1 MADSGTAAAATANKN
16 VVFQD
21 TETTIST
28 DLTSSEPL
36 PTSTGRSR
44 DGLIRAIYVPLVILL
59 LFLNYFLAQY
69 DKFVLSYFQAEVIES
84 LNLTSTQYGIL
95 SGYAVGILY
104 AVLAIP
110 MAYIADYTDARVWVL
125 SGAALW
131 WSLCVLFQGLSH
143 NFWQILLARIGMG
156 IGQSPVEAISIS
168 LISDLVPLNW
178 IFVCESIFYIGVYVG
193 EAVSG
198 QIATAFD
205 KTDTPW
211 NSALKA
217 IGIVGIVLAVITRLI
232 LREPT
237 RKQIAVGKLSPD
249 VSQVVGDTGDM
260 HGTRLERGHR
270 MFKLALKQIVSM
282 KSFWILTLASGARQF
297 SGNVFGWYM
306 PSYLSSIYPTQTQL
320 LSRYG
325 IIVGVVG
332 SVAVVL
338 GGAISSLMSEHATAI
353 LCLTGIGGMAS
364 APFVICMVFSL
375 KLAGGDEE
383 AGVRILY
390 GVMSAAYLTAEL
402 WLGIFASLLALLFPA
417 RTKTFC
423 LAIYTSTIVLIYS
436 SAPQIIGLALR
447 NFEPGSPAYLEKTR
461 DILAILIPIGYW
473 LGGAGFLLGI
483 RRVKQDIAS
492 GRCLD
497 DGAETSGFTGGRI
510 STRRKLAFATFGCV
524 LAALII
530 ALLVTSLTVDQ

>member
-1 MADSGTAAAATANKN
+1 MADSATARDKK
-16 VVFQD
+16 VVFRD
-21 TETTIST
+21 TETS
-28 DLTSSEPL
+28 
-36 PTSTGRSR
+36 TSTIDLPSEAPISFTRR
-44 DGLIRAIYVPLVILL
+44 GLRTIYVPLVILI

-110 MAYIADYTDARVWVL
+110 MAYIADYTSARVWVL
-125 SGAALW
+125 SVAALW
-131 WSLCVLFQGLSH
+131 WSLCVLFQGLSR

-156 IGQSPVEAISIS
+156 IGQSPVEALSIS

-217 IGIVGIVLAVITRLI
+217 IGIVGIVLAIITRLI

-237 RKQIAVGKLSPD
+237 RQQIAAGKLLPGA
-249 VSQVVGDTGDM
+249 SQMDDTEDM
-260 HGTRLERGHR
+260 HGTRIEHGHR
-270 MFKLALKQIVSM
+270 MFKLALKQIISM

-306 PSYLSSIYPTQTQL
+306 PSYLSSIYPTQTEL

-338 GGAISSLMSEHATAI
+338 GGVISSLVSEHAAAV
-353 LCLTGIGGMAS
+353 LSLTGIGGMIS

-383 AGVRILY
+383 VGVRILY

-402 WLGIFASLLALLFPA
+402 WLGIFASILALLFPA

-492 GRCLD
+492 GRSLD
-497 DGAETSGFTGGRI
+497 DGAGMSGSIGRI
-510 STRRKLAFATFGCV
+510 STRRKLAFSAFGVV
-524 LAALII
+524 LAALTV
-530 ALLVTSLTVDQ
+530 ALLVTSLTINT

>member
-1 MADSGTAAAATANKN
+1 MADSGTASDKN
-16 VVFQD
+16 VAFRD
-21 TETTIST
+21 TETTSSNDLPSEAPIS
-28 DLTSSEPL
+28 
-36 PTSTGRSR
+36 STRRGLRS
-44 DGLIRAIYVPLVILL
+44 IYVPLVILL

-110 MAYIADYTDARVWVL
+110 MAYIADYTSARVWVL
-125 SGAALW
+125 SVAALW

-156 IGQSPVEAISIS
+156 IGQSPVEALSIS

-217 IGIVGIVLAVITRLI
+217 IGIVGIVLAVITRLT
-232 LREPT
+232 LREPI
-237 RKQIAVGKLSPD
+237 RKQIAVGKLSPEA
-249 VSQVVGDTGDM
+249 SQVAYTEDM

-306 PSYLSSIYPTQTQL
+306 PSYLSSIYPTQTEL

-338 GGAISSLMSEHATAI
+338 GGVISSLMSEHATTI
-353 LCLTGIGGMAS
+353 LCLTGIGGMIS

-492 GRCLD
+492 GRCVD
-497 DGAETSGFTGGRI
+497 DGAEVSRHTGRI
-510 STRRKLAFATFGCV
+510 STRRKLAFAAFGIT
-524 LAALII
+524 LAALTI
-530 ALLVTSLTVDQ
+530 ALLVTSLTVNK

>member
-1 MADSGTAAAATANKN
+1 MVFASTPAILDMADSGTAAAATANKN

-178 IFVCESIFYIGVYVG
+178 IFVCERYVSTQANMDHHLPRSLHG
-193 EAVSG
+193 LTFWLQHLLHWRICRRG
-198 QIATAFD
+198 RQR
-205 KTDTPW
+205 P
-211 NSALKA
+211 NS
-217 IGIVGIVLAVITRLI
+217 
-232 LREPT
+232 
-237 RKQIAVGKLSPD
+237 
-249 VSQVVGDTGDM
+249 
-260 HGTRLERGHR
+260 HC
-270 MFKLALKQIVSM
+270 F
-282 KSFWILTLASGARQF
+282 
-297 SGNVFGWYM
+297 
-306 PSYLSSIYPTQTQL
+306 
-320 LSRYG
+320 
-325 IIVGVVG
+325 
-332 SVAVVL
+332 
-338 GGAISSLMSEHATAI
+338 
-353 LCLTGIGGMAS
+353 
-364 APFVICMVFSL
+364 
-375 KLAGGDEE
+375 
-383 AGVRILY
+383 
-390 GVMSAAYLTAEL
+390 
-402 WLGIFASLLALLFPA
+402 
-417 RTKTFC
+417 
-423 LAIYTSTIVLIYS
+423 
-436 SAPQIIGLALR
+436 
-447 NFEPGSPAYLEKTR
+447 
-461 DILAILIPIGYW
+461 
-473 LGGAGFLLGI
+473 
-483 RRVKQDIAS
+483 
-492 GRCLD
+492 
-497 DGAETSGFTGGRI
+497 
-510 STRRKLAFATFGCV
+510 
-524 LAALII
+524 
-530 ALLVTSLTVDQ
+530 